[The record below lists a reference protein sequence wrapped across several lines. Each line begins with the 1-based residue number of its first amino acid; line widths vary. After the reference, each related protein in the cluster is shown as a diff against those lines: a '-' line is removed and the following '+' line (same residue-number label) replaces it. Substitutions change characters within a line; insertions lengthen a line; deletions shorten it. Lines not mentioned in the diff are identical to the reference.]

1 MNGNKL
7 DVGKVYDADEFIK
20 IKQANYNPYI
30 IVEKLECSIQC
41 VGLKLNSSEKI
52 EKSLKTVKDFQNS
65 AIADYQKLIDLIARY
80 NKLKNLIYPNH

>member
-30 IVEKLECSIQC
+30 IVEKLECSN
-41 VGLKLNSSEKI
+41 NSTNNIKYKVLQIIENCAIYLSDSGFC
-52 EKSLKTVKDFQNS
+52 EKSQESYKPGIIIVKKEQ
-65 AIADYQKLIDLIARY
+65 
-80 NKLKNLIYPNH
+80 